1 MLGVRKERL
10 AAELIGIPER
20 KTAMFDA
27 LNPEE
32 SRGDEIRTQIPLYK
46 KKSFKFREERSF
58 KKKIIEEE
66 QG

>member
-1 MLGVRKERL
+1 MLGVRKESL

-20 KTAMFDA
+20 KTAMSDA

-32 SRGDEIRTQIPLYK
+32 SRGDEIRTQIPFYK